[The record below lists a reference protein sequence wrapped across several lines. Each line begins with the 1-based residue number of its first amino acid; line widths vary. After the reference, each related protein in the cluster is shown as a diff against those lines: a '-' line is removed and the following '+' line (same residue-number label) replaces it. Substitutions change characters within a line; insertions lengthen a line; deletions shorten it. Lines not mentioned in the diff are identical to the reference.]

1 MTRNL
6 VQLSDNI
13 WLWPHNPD
21 PAAVQASVG
30 IITHGD
36 ECMLVDAGNGPALAR
51 QIKASLEEQGLP
63 PVTRIVYTH
72 HHWDHVYGACAFEA
86 PAVAHAECRAILEQE
101 AQKPWSS
108 EYLRE
113 VIERSPKLETSYG
126 ARDRAIKD
134 WSSFR
139 IVLPETVFEEQLQIQ
154 LGQLTIELE
163 HVGGRH
169 ASDSVVVRVPQAR
182 VIFIGD
188 CYYVPPLHLREP
200 DDLTPS
206 IDMLA
211 ALESE
216 AYELY
221 VESHDDP
228 FTRAELLE
236 FLESV

>member
-101 AQKPWSS
+101 ALKQDLADLSKAGVMSQGVQGFEGQRRAVRDALAKTDLDTIYS
-108 EYLRE
+108 HISFNKEHYS
-113 VIERSPKLETSYG
+113 VSPLVG
-126 ARDRAIKD
+126 
-134 WSSFR
+134 
-139 IVLPETVFEEQLQIQ
+139 IQ
-154 LGQLTIELE
+154 WVKGKKWKWELE
-163 HVGGRH
+163 IVYNKENPFIPKT
-169 ASDSVVVRVPQAR
+169 ADM
-182 VIFIGD
+182 IF
-188 CYYVPPLHLREP
+188 PLP
-200 DDLTPS
+200 KQP
-206 IDMLA
+206 
-211 ALESE
+211 
-216 AYELY
+216 
-221 VESHDDP
+221 
-228 FTRAELLE
+228 
-236 FLESV
+236 